1 MSVQMRRFL
10 ALFIFIFMPFFSAN
24 AVVCD
29 VGQYTDG
36 QYCYTCPAN
45 ASCDDGVKFVC
56 NDGWYN
62 SGGVCTKCSV
72 ENATCTSAEDYSCLS
87 GFYDDG
93 KTCNA
98 CPENA
103 TCAGD
108 HEYFHCKDGYY
119 KQIYKD
125 VTPQCR
131 SCAGHVCEGETLI
144 GCAEGYYK
152 HYTGYCAKCSSLFY
166 CPGGTTTA
174 MCIEGYYKDSNGN
187 CRVCPTGYFC
197 PQGESSTGADN
208 IRDHCASGYYRTGG
222 SCTKCDD
229 DVVCPG
235 GKIEEI
241 VCPDGLYKHD
251 DGRCLNYAPGDCGT
265 APNCNPG
272 CYNAGNTCTQCVANS
287 TCTSA
292 DDFMCNAGYYKNGTG
307 CDICPQNSECPA
319 GSVQINCLPG
329 YWLDGKKQC
338 SNCGTDQYCY
348 DNIQYQCPA
357 YSDGI
362 LNPAIPDG
370 HSFVSYDRV
379 YTRNPPNATSIND
392 CFLINIIFSAP
403 EGEYMI
409 NSTGYYDGMHYP
421 MYWTSK
427 KYWRSASTG
436 YYLLD
441 KDTTIGWAEFY
452 NEIKPCTNGAPN
464 SYYTGSGS
472 PGGNDCP
479 WVCNDGFYRDGNSCL
494 VCPDGMECV
503 GGGVICPMGMYAE
516 KNQCMPCPS
525 GYTDSQ
531 KSGAQ
536 SIKDCQIKCIGGTYI
551 SKSES
556 QKCENVGEGY
566 WIGENYTNYG
576 ATGTKNA
583 CEAGMTTIGY
593 GAGADEADDCGR
605 ILHIGEEKVYLR
617 QSPRTEP
624 TLVVKYGE
632 KKYYAHTTTKEVGR
646 IRLGISG
653 KVYSVYDDSM
663 ADSAK

>member
-93 KTCNA
+93 KSCSA

-103 TCAGD
+103 TCAGGK
-108 HEYFHCKDGYY
+108 EFFYCKDGYY
-119 KQIYKD
+119 KFQN
-125 VTPQCR
+125 V
-131 SCAGHVCEGETLI
+131 SCKTCGAHKCEGEKLVSCI
-144 GCAEGYYK
+144 DGYYL
-152 HYTGYCAKCSSLFY
+152 YNQSCNKCQQNAY
-166 CPGGTTTA
+166 CPAGTVGSGSI
-174 MCIEGYYKDSNGN
+174 CKEGFFKNVGAS
-187 CRVCPTGYFC
+187 CLECPTGYFC
-197 PQGESSTGADN
+197 PLGESDYSN
-208 IRDHCASGYYRTGG
+208 LHNYCASGYYRTGG

-235 GKIEEI
+235 GKIEEM
-241 VCPDGLYKHD
+241 VCPDSLYKHD
-251 DGRCLNYAPGDCGT
+251 DGRCLTYAQDDCGT
-265 APNCNPG
+265 APKCNPG
-272 CYNAGNTCTQCVANS
+272 CYDSGGICTKCSVENS
-287 TCTSA
+287 TCTGVN
-292 DDFMCNAGYYKNGTG
+292 DFTCKAGYYNNGNACILCPNNSDCPVGSTEMNCMSG
-307 CDICPQNSECPA
+307 YYLSGGLYCFICKDGYYCKDNVRYRCPEA
-319 GSVQINCLPG
+319 VLGET
-329 YWLDGKKQC
+329 LDTPPSGHIFLRYEMFLNRGRIL
-338 SNCGTDQYCY
+338 STSATDCKLY
-348 DNIQYQCPA
+348 
-357 YSDGI
+357 
-362 LNPAIPDG
+362 
-370 HSFVSYDRV
+370 
-379 YTRNPPNATSIND
+379 
-392 CFLINIIFSAP
+392 FLHFSGP
-403 EGEYMI
+403 EGEYLM
-409 NSTGYYDGMHYP
+409 NSSDYYDGSKYP
-421 MYWTSK
+421 INYSQT
-427 KYWRSASTG
+427 KYWATAGIGR
-436 YYLLD
+436 YLSGP
-441 KDTTIGWAEFY
+441 TTISSAVY
-452 NEIKPCTNGAPN
+452 YTKNYSCTNGPEN

-472 PGGNDCP
+472 IGGNDCP

-663 ADSAK
+663 ADSAQ

>member
-1 MSVQMRRFL
+1 MSVQMQRFL

-87 GFYDDG
+87 GFYDSDG
-93 KTCNA
+93 KCNA
-98 CPENA
+98 CPANA

-119 KQIYKD
+119 KHRDSIC
-125 VTPQCR
+125 V
-131 SCAGHVCEGETLI
+131 SCTDQVCQDGELI
-144 GCAEGYYK
+144 RCGDGYYLHISGYCYSCGLGYYCPPGEAVVGITCDNGYYK
-152 HYTGYCAKCSSLFY
+152 GEGGVCYACPVGYYCIRAESTSDNLYDYCA
-166 CPGGTTTA
+166 P
-174 MCIEGYYKDSNGN
+174 
-187 CRVCPTGYFC
+187 
-197 PQGESSTGADN
+197 
-208 IRDHCASGYYRTGG
+208 GYYRTGG

-251 DGRCLNYAPGDCGT
+251 DGRCLSYAQNDCGI
-265 APNCNPG
+265 APSCNPG
-272 CYNAGNTCTQCVANS
+272 CYNSNGVCIKCVDNS

-292 DDFMCNAGYYKNGTG
+292 DDFICNAGYYNNGTA
-307 CDICPQNSECPA
+307 CEVCPDNSNCPA
-319 GSVQINCLPG
+319 GSTEIHCFDGYYLNQNSCVTCGNGGYYCNNNIRYVCPSVVEDILDTPFKNHKFLKYNNIHSRNTPLSSSVTECFVQ
-329 YWLDGKKQC
+329 
-338 SNCGTDQYCY
+338 S
-348 DNIQYQCPA
+348 
-357 YSDGI
+357 
-362 LNPAIPDG
+362 
-370 HSFVSYDRV
+370 V
-379 YTRNPPNATSIND
+379 Y
-392 CFLINIIFSAP
+392 FSAP
-403 EGEYMI
+403 EGEYLI
-409 NSTGYYDGMHYP
+409 TSAAYNGSKYQIKNSQA
-421 MYWTSK
+421 
-427 KYWRSASTG
+427 KYWYSANSG
-436 YYLLD
+436 YYLDVVRILNG
-441 KDTTIGWAEFY
+441 IVFY
-452 NEIKPCTNGAPN
+452 TYSKQCTNGAEN
-464 SYYTGSGS
+464 SYYTGAGS

-663 ADSAK
+663 ADSAQ

>member
-72 ENATCTSAEDYSCLS
+72 ENATCTNAEDYSCLS

-93 KTCNA
+93 KSCSA

-103 TCAGD
+103 TCAGGK
-108 HEYFHCKDGYY
+108 EFFYCKDGYY
-119 KQIYKD
+119 KHRNM
-125 VTPQCR
+125 VCL
-131 SCAGHVCEGETLI
+131 SCSGHVCDGENLI
-144 GCAEGYYK
+144 SCAAGYYKSSVHGCYKCSTNQYCPPGTTEYKCEEGYYNE
-152 HYTGYCAKCSSLFY
+152 TGAGCKSCPMGYY
-166 CPGGTTTA
+166 CPL
-174 MCIEGYYKDSNGN
+174 
-187 CRVCPTGYFC
+187 
-197 PQGESSTGADN
+197 GESTSSN
-208 IRDHCASGYYRTGG
+208 VYNYCASGYYRTGG

-235 GKIEEI
+235 GKIEEM

-251 DGRCLNYAPGDCGT
+251 DGRCLTYAQDDCGT
-265 APNCNPG
+265 APKCNPG
-272 CYNAGNTCTQCVANS
+272 CYDSGGICTKCSVENS
-287 TCTSA
+287 TCSSVE
-292 DDFMCNAGYYKNGTG
+292 DFDCIAGYYKNGNSCT
-307 CDICPQNSECPA
+307 ICPNNSNCPA
-319 GSVQINCLPG
+319 GSTEIKCFDGYYLNGKLCSICTING
-329 YWLDGKKQC
+329 YYC
-338 SNCGTDQYCY
+338 NNNIRYNCPKYT
-348 DNIQYQCPA
+348 
-357 YSDGI
+357 DGI
-362 LNPAIPDG
+362 LSPQPPVG
-370 HSFVSYDRV
+370 HSFLSYRSTYTTPAYGATDVSQCQLMNMR
-379 YTRNPPNATSIND
+379 
-392 CFLINIIFSAP
+392 FSSP
-403 EGEYMI
+403 EGYYFMTF
-409 NSTGYYDGMHYP
+409 SGYYNGSKYP
-421 MYWTSK
+421 INYTTAT
-427 KYWRSASTG
+427 KYWYSANFG
-436 YYLLD
+436 YYLD
-441 KDTTIGWAEFY
+441 NITTLSDGGDVFY
-452 NEIKPCTNGAPN
+452 RNINPCTNGPEN
-464 SYYTGSGS
+464 SYYTGAGS

-516 KNQCMPCPS
+516 KNQCMSCPS

>member
-1 MSVQMRRFL
+1 MRRIL
-10 ALFIFIFMPFFSAN
+10 ALFIFIFIPFFSAN

-93 KTCNA
+93 KSCNA

-103 TCAGD
+103 TCAGG
-108 HEYFHCKDGYY
+108 HEYFYCKDGYY
-119 KQIYKD
+119 KQIYQD
-125 VTPQCR
+125 NTPQCF
-131 SCAGHVCEGETLI
+131 SCSGHVCEGETLI

-166 CPGGTTTA
+166 CPGGTTTS

-235 GKIEEI
+235 GKIEEM

-251 DGRCLNYAPGDCGT
+251 DGRCLTYAQDDCGT
-265 APNCNPG
+265 APKCNPG
-272 CYNAGNTCTQCVANS
+272 CYDSGGICTKCVENS
-287 TCTSA
+287 TCSSA
-292 DDFMCNAGYYKNGTG
+292 EDFDCIAGYYKNGNSCT
-307 CDICPQNSECPA
+307 ICPDNSNCPA
-319 GSVQINCLPG
+319 GSTEIKCFDG
-329 YWLDGKKQC
+329 YYLNGKLCSSCVGYGYYCNNNIRYECPEIILGKTLDNPPKGHNFIKYSYTYTSPETNASSI
-338 SNCGTDQYCY
+338 SNCYVLY
-348 DNIQYQCPA
+348 IY
-357 YSDGI
+357 
-362 LNPAIPDG
+362 
-370 HSFVSYDRV
+370 VS
-379 YTRNPPNATSIND
+379 TT
-392 CFLINIIFSAP
+392 

-409 NSTGYYDGMHYP
+409 SSSQRYDGSKYP
-421 MYWTSK
+421 LNYTTAT
-427 KYWRSASTG
+427 KYWYSANTG
-436 YYLLD
+436 YYLD
-441 KDTTIGWAEFY
+441 IEKKYG
-452 NEIKPCTNGAPN
+452 IKIYYTYSKSCTNGPEN

-516 KNQCMPCPS
+516 KNQCVSCPS